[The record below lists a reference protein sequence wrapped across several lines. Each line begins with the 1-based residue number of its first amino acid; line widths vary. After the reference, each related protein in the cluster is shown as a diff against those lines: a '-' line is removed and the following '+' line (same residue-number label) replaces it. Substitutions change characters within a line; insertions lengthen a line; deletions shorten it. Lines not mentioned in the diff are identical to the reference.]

1 MQGVLPGRLFLP
13 PESIMLIG
21 LLGPERIEL
30 WFAQERL
37 ARAIA
42 CECEPENRA
51 RWAAMAEQWAA
62 LAQIAAALICGE
74 ASVALRSNARLATRE
89 TEA

>member
-1 MQGVLPGRLFLP
+1 
-13 PESIMLIG
+13 MLR
-21 LLGPERIEL
+21 PERIEL

-42 CECEPENRA
+42 CECECHENRA

-74 ASVALRSNARLATRE
+74 APVALRSNARLATRE